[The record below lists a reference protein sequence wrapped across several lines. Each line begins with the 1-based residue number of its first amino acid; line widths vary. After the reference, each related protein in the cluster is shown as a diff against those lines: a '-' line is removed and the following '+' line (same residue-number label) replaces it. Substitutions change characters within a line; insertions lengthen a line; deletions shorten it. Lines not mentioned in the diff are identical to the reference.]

1 MIEISGNLGSNL
13 HESIQGQ
20 KQDTVIFH
28 KLSSDQTK
36 RIHDENNQHPDWFLI
51 KLNGPSR

>member
-28 KLSSDQTK
+28 KLSSDQTNCGK
-36 RIHDENNQHPDWFLI
+36 DRGKSWKHIT
-51 KLNGPSR
+51 K